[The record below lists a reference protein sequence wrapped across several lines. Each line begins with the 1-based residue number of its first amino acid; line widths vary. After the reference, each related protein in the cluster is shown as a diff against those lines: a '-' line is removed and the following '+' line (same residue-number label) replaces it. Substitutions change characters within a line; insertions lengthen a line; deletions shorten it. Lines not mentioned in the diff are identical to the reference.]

1 MILRNNSR
9 VHKTRNI
16 KGDKKRGPRAPI
28 NKEKLN
34 QFVFVI
40 AALPLVAGVKLP
52 ISVRLYNLP
61 PVKST
66 TVACA
71 AVGAVANACMKPDAV
86 RWLFCVANELV
97 DNVEAEEPL
106 AVAVA
111 SF

>member
-9 VHKTRNI
+9 KHKKENK
-16 KGDKKRGPRAPI
+16 KGARRPQITKT
-28 NKEKLN
+28 KLN
-34 QFVFVI
+34 QFAFVTI
-40 AALPLVAGVKLP
+40 PAVAPVVAKLP

-61 PVKST
+61 PATST

>member
-9 VHKTRNI
+9 EHKTRNI
-16 KGDKKRGPRAPI
+16 KGDKKRGPKAPI
-28 NKEKLN
+28 NKYKLN
-34 QFVFVI
+34 QFVFVMMP
-40 AALPLVAGVKLP
+40 AEAPVVLKVP

-61 PVKST
+61 PVRST

-71 AVGAVANACMKPDAV
+71 AEGAVANACMKPDAV